1 MIVWVVILVRH
12 TNSGT
17 LDVTATV
24 AYTERERALT
34 AAKEI
39 NDGPGDDWAFVG
51 PVKVEMQ

>member
-1 MIVWVVILVRH
+1 VIVWVVILVRH